1 MKDLLVGVFIYAL
14 GFGAVLFIE
23 RWDGTPATWGLSLAR
38 AVLWPLYLFTGIPK
52 GTRYPMD

>member
-23 RWDGTPATWGLSLAR
+23 RWADPAPWGLAFRR
-38 AVLWPLYLFTGIPK
+38 AALWWLYLTTGIP
-52 GTRYPMD
+52 RE